1 MGAVMV
7 NLFFSYSHRDEDLRD
22 ELEIHLSALKR
33 QGVIETW
40 HDRRIGAGRDVDREI
55 DANLEVAD
63 IILLLVSSY
72 FIASDYCYDLEM
84 RRAIERH
91 NAGEARV
98 IPVILRPCDWQ
109 HTPFGN
115 LRATPPDGKPVSKFA
130 DQNDAFLLV
139 AKDIRKV
146 GEEMAGARSANKEN
160 VRFALA
166 DQPKLVVKP
175 RSSNLRIK
183 REFSDIERSRFL
195 SETFEYLANFFENSL
210 KELESRASGIE
221 TEFRRIDANRFTS
234 AVYRRGKLI
243 SQCKI
248 WLAIDRFS
256 SGEIRYSSGSLDD
269 NSWNESTSV
278 EDDGYS
284 LGLRPMGFHHRSTS
298 VSMLTQEGAAE
309 LFWSMLI
316 EQLQ

>member
-1 MGAVMV
+1 MANV
-7 NLFFSYSHRDEDLRD
+7 FFSYSHRDEDLRD

-33 QGVIETW
+33 QGFIETW
-40 HDRRIGAGRDVDREI
+40 HDRRIGAGKNVDPEI
-55 DANLEVAD
+55 DANLEAAD

-84 RRAIERH
+84 NRAIERH
-91 NAGEARV
+91 NAGDARV

-115 LRATPPDGKPVSKFA
+115 LRATPPDGKPVSRFA

-139 AKDIRKV
+139 AKDIRRV
-146 GEEMAGARSANKEN
+146 VEEMSRGRSTDKKN
-160 VRFALA
+160 VQFAHA
-166 DQPKLVVKP
+166 EQPKLVTKP

-183 REFSDIERSRFL
+183 REFSDIDRSRFL
-195 SETFEYLANFFENSL
+195 SETLEYLANFFENSL
-210 KELESRASGIE
+210 MELESRASGIE

-234 AVYRRGKLI
+234 AVYRGGKLI

-248 WLAIDRFS
+248 WLGTDHFS
-256 SGEIRYSSGSLDD
+256 SGEIRYSSGSFSD
-269 NSWNESTSV
+269 NSWNESVSV

-284 LGLRPMGFHHRSTS
+284 LGLRSLGMHRVFRQGGTH
-298 VSMLTQEGAAE
+298 SMLTQEGAAE